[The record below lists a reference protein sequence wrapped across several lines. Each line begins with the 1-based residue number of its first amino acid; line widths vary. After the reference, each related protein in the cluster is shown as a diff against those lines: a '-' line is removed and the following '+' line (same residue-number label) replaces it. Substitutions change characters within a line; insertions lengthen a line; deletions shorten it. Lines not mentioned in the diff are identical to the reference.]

1 MGGPWL
7 ARMDL
12 DSWDPQI
19 TLAHILIE
27 RDTTPPPD
35 AARYLVLAQEKE
47 EDEEDND
54 EEINYWSR
62 SNYDWHLD
70 NEDEAP
76 SNEEG
81 FSWDITEAMRV

>member
-1 MGGPWL
+1 
-7 ARMDL
+7 MDL

-27 RDTTPPPD
+27 RDTTPPLD

-54 EEINYWSR
+54 EEINYWS
-62 SNYDWHLD
+62 
-70 NEDEAP
+70 
-76 SNEEG
+76 
-81 FSWDITEAMRV
+81 